1 MKSCISRSTAPMNVG
16 YLMSH
21 LVYKD
26 HTGELGNP
34 IFIGDPATAVGMVKQ
49 NAVQRVTTATYYD
62 WSGHIAEAFVFLNNG
77 NVLVTNKDNNPI
89 LKGLQNAQFAWAN
102 SEEFYLK
109 DDEVK
114 SLVQIANTD
123 KYKKPEDQR
132 VHRLRTN
139 KSFVVINKAM
149 LQHPLLRFL
158 FKDKVKEV
166 RDHLLWGGTGSF
178 HDIKVDLLGPT
189 YQMHQAHSGR
199 TFARSAWY
207 LTNEHEDRDVRNML
221 VNFQVYSR
229 LNYED
234 ENDKFVN
241 LEALLEGVFES
252 ASFKVNDKLRKL
264 ARDLT
269 ESYTNK
275 AKILGPNVTEILANA
290 AWSGREKYQQ
300 ALDELTNYKPSSTN
314 ARATEED
321 ANFIEKLRKT
331 IGMKPEGGRISVYKG
346 NKAYSI

>member
-1 MKSCISRSTAPMNVG
+1 MAPMNVD

-26 HTGELGNP
+26 HTGEFDNR

-49 NAVQRVTTATYYD
+49 NAVQRVTTATYYN
-62 WSGHIAEAFVFLNNG
+62 WSVHIAEAFVFLDNG
-77 NVLVTNKDNNPI
+77 NVLATNKDNNPI
-89 LKGLQNAQFAWAN
+89 LKRPRDAQNAWTADQ
-102 SEEFYLK
+102 EFYLK

-114 SLVQIANTD
+114 NLVQIANTD

-149 LQHPLLRFL
+149 PQHPLLRFL

-166 RDHLLWGGTGSF
+166 QDRLLWSGTGSL
-178 HDIKVDLLGPT
+178 HDIKVDLLGPI
-189 YQMHQAHSGR
+189 YQMHKEHAGR

-207 LTNEHEDRDVRNML
+207 FTDEYEDRDVRNML
-221 VNFQVYSR
+221 VNFGVYSH

-252 ASFKVNDKLRKL
+252 ASFKVSDKLRKQ
-264 ARDLT
+264 ARNLT
-269 ESYTNK
+269 ESYTKK
-275 AKILGPNVTEILANA
+275 ADILGPNVTEILANA
-290 AWSGREKYQQ
+290 AWFGREKYQQ
-300 ALDELTNYKPSSTN
+300 ALDELKNYTPSSTN
-314 ARATEED
+314 KRATEED
-321 ANFIEKLRKT
+321 AEFIVKLRKT
-331 IGMKPEGGRISVYKG
+331 IGMKPEGARILIQKG
-346 NKAYSI
+346 NKVYSI